1 MTELIEAFKRE
12 AGRFEEFRNG
22 LEELKGVVRSCQHA
36 EGEIGELIEKSFGVS
51 PASLFLF
58 VRGLMLKVLPGDED
72 FASKASEILEFWE
85 EHIRSAGHVKTR
97 LLRGIK
103 EGHKLVDRL
112 LENAKRLD
120 IPNPPSSSLS
130 KALDLEVELPLGEG
144 LRLVRLRELSLH
156 PEEGQ
161 LRLRYEAGGGQAE
174 IPIREI
180 SDLPLL
186 LPVLEQAKELMGEAI
201 GIYWEHLARLEE
213 YKRRL
218 ISNHPR
224 EILMRDL

>member
-12 AGRFEEFRNG
+12 AGRFEEFRNS
-22 LEELKGVVRSCQHA
+22 LEELKEVVRSCRHA
-36 EGEIGELIEKSFGVS
+36 EGEIGELIEKSLGIS
-51 PASLFLF
+51 PMFLFLF
-58 VRGLMLKVLPGDED
+58 VQDLMLKAFEGDRD
-72 FASKASEILEFWE
+72 FVSKAAGILEFWE
-85 EHIRSAGHVKTR
+85 EHFRSAGHVKTR

-112 LENAKRLD
+112 LENAERLD

-130 KALDLEVELPLGEG
+130 KALDLEVELPLENG

-156 PEEGQ
+156 PEEG
-161 LRLRYEAGGGQAE
+161 RLMLSCEGGKE
-174 IPIREI
+174 LEVRVHEL

-186 LPVLEQAKELMGEAI
+186 LPVLEQAKELMSEAV
-201 GIYWEHLARLEE
+201 GIYREYLARLEE